1 MKNFKVVLLAFLV
14 LVVLSCNEKE
24 DSTVVGDAIVVAK
37 KSGNDTVYAMAYYAY
52 AYTPL
57 KSVTVHAMVNS
68 FPATALAA
76 NGNYTT
82 NFIKEPEDKDFTIFK
97 PSADTY
103 VFNAVFESGKT
114 YETQDETTSVILG
127 LPIIEKCT
135 YNTEKAYAEL
145 SWTALT
151 NADSYVVTVYD
162 VSNSI
167 VFRSGEFANTV
178 TSTTISTSTSG
189 WVTGFPV
196 SKGFYRVRIQAFKY
210 EDSAHPNSYHIQST
224 SYSEASFVWG

>member
-1 MKNFKVVLLAFLV
+1 MKNFKVVLLALLV
-14 LVVLSCNEKE
+14 LVTLSCNEKD

-52 AYTPL
+52 AYTSL

-82 NFIKEPEDKDFTIFK
+82 NFIKEPEDEDFTNTK
-97 PSADTY
+97 PSADTF
-103 VFNAVFESGKT
+103 VFKAVFESGKT
-114 YETQDETTSVILG
+114 YETEDDISSDILG
-127 LPIIEKCT
+127 LPVIETCIFNADKS
-135 YNTEKAYAEL
+135 YAEI

-151 NADSYVVTVYD
+151 NADSYVITVYNA
-162 VSNSI
+162 SNSI

-178 TSTTISTSTSG
+178 TSTTISASTSG
-189 WVTGFPV
+189 WETGFPV
-196 SKGFYRVRIQAFKY
+196 SKGSYKVRIQAFKY
-210 EDSAHPNSYHIQST
+210 EDSTNPNSYHIQST
-224 SYSEASFVWG
+224 SYSEASLVWG